1 MLVLFYYSFIVLV
14 YYKIIVI
21 TINYVNKLFQLL
33 PIINLFTLGFLRSE
47 FKAVNLILHYYSY
60 HNNAMSLFSSKAEK

>member
-47 FKAVNLILHYYSY
+47 FKAIKFNIALLLLSQQCDVLV
-60 HNNAMSLFSSKAEK
+60 FV